1 MGLLEPGRP
10 GPKFRLMHSSEIN
23 LFMFLA
29 VGYAACSCS
38 KYQDYTFTKRI
49 ILPVEPRSF
58 HVMHL
63 RGAGENEV
71 SAVQDYDPGIQEP
84 VDGMDQMPD
93 GMNDEKQLTSEQLE
107 QIKDQNRC

>member
-1 MGLLEPGRP
+1 
-10 GPKFRLMHSSEIN
+10 
-23 LFMFLA
+23 MFLA